1 MKLYYSKNSPYA
13 RVVRVAAIEC
23 GIADEIEHVA
33 VVNRTPDN
41 PLLAHS
47 PVCRVPTLVCDDLV
61 LGEARNICAYFDH
74 IAGRS
79 TFLAYNE
86 SERWQELAF
95 ESMVVGFLDGIVAW
109 ARENRRDD
117 SERSAFILD
126 VERQR
131 AERCINHFETTF
143 QRERAP
149 KQAWNFCT
157 ITLASALG
165 LVEYAGFHDDWASN
179 HPALAKWFEEQDRRA
194 SMKAT
199 RPVP

>member
-1 MKLYYSKNSPYA
+1 M
-13 RVVRVAAIEC
+13 RIAAIEC
-23 GIADEIEHVA
+23 GIVDEIEHVA

-41 PLLAHS
+41 PLLEHS

-74 IAGRS
+74 ITARS
-79 TFLAYNE
+79 TFLAYTE

-95 ESMVVGFLDGIVAW
+95 ESMVVGFLDGIVVW
-109 ARENRRDD
+109 ARENRRND
-117 SERSAFILD
+117 SERSTFILD
-126 VERQR
+126 IERQR
-131 AERCINHFETTF
+131 AERCINRFEEAF
-143 QRERAP
+143 QRKVNP

-165 LVEYAGFHDDWASN
+165 LMDYTGFLDDWAPN

-199 RPVP
+199 RPAP